1 MHDHTPAAAQ
11 ANDPLQEESM
21 NDKPLLLLDVDG
33 VLNAFPPRPGG
44 EYSRHLIDGY
54 RIHFH
59 AELPAMVSA
68 LEEVF
73 EIVWFTLWNHRATP
87 GIGPHVGLDQA
98 THLTT
103 SWERGWE
110 AALTAGYD
118 STGIR
123 QLMYAKTPLLPELVG
138 TQRPWVWI
146 DDAHSVWD
154 QEYLVNAGMD
164 PSRFRLVR
172 TDPEVGLMWDDV
184 EEAIAFARTGGTA
197 DARDVF
203 DSSKTPTSNFPG
215 SALGRREAATSPTS
229 PTSNFPG
236 SVPGR
241 RDAASDDD
249 GARDEADLLVQE
261 FAELLEFL
269 QPDDN
274 GVCPRCGGVT
284 KPVVYGYPSGELLD
298 QADRGEVFLGGCCP
312 PVGPAGSRC
321 TACGHNTGSEF

>member
-1 MHDHTPAAAQ
+1 MNDHTPAADK
-11 ANDPLQEESM
+11 ANDPLQEEPM

-33 VLNAFPPRPGG
+33 VLNAFPTRPGAQ
-44 EYSRHLIDGY
+44 YSRHLIDGY
-54 RIHFH
+54 QIHFH

-110 AALTAGYD
+110 AALTAGYT

-123 QLMYAKTPLLPELVG
+123 QLMYAKTPLLPELVDA
-138 TQRPWVWI
+138 QRPWVWI

-154 QEYLVNAGMD
+154 QEYLERAGMD
-164 PSRFRLVR
+164 PTRFRLVR

-184 EEAIAFARTGGTA
+184 EEAIAFARTGGTTG
-197 DARDVF
+197 ARDVF
-203 DSSKTPTSNFPG
+203 DSSKTPPSNFPG
-215 SALGRREAATSPTS
+215 SALGRK
-229 PTSNFPG
+229 
-236 SVPGR
+236 
-241 RDAASDDD
+241 DAVSGED
-249 GARDEADLLVQE
+249 GGPDEVEVLVK
-261 FAELLEFL
+261 EFL
-269 QPDDN
+269 ELMDPLGPDDN

-284 KPVVYGYPSGELLD
+284 KPVVCGYPSGELFE

-312 PVGPAGSRC
+312 PVGPAGSTC
-321 TACGHNTGSEF
+321 TECGHDTGSEF